1 MKWRTF
7 LYITFLVILQIL
19 NVSSEI
25 NDPGGTPKIVTVSY
39 DISEELS
46 KDSFVG
52 TLPIIQGY
60 IYKIQD
66 QQTLFNLDNNTGVI
80 TTQIV
85 IDREVLSHNTQSF
98 FVLGTSSLSSSDQQ
112 HPINVKITVIDQ
124 NH

>member
-1 MKWRTF
+1 MPS
-7 LYITFLVILQIL
+7 L
-19 NVSSEI
+19 NWLPI
-25 NDPGGTPKIVTVSY
+25 FPGRRFTMACLFTIDPGGTPKIVTVSY

-46 KDSFVG
+46 KDSYVG

-66 QQTLFNLDNNTGVI
+66 QQTLFNLNNNTGVI

-98 FVLGTSSLSSSDQQ
+98 FVLGTSYLSLFSIEFFKSFY
-112 HPINVKITVIDQ
+112 
-124 NH
+124 